1 MVFAELSW
9 AEGAVKTGSKNL
21 ADTTPTTGL

>member
-21 ADTTPTTGL
+21 SDTALTTGL